1 MAYKAKANEQ
11 AIQVDG
17 LADCFKALKALGTP
31 VEAIIEANEA
41 AGLPVLRTAKNIAPV
56 RSGALRSTIR
66 LTKAT
71 TNVKIRAGMKRVPY
85 ANPIHWGWFYDRQSF
100 VYRNIRPNPFMAR
113 ALGYNRDE
121 ILMNYTKAMK
131 KLIDKYEPPASV
143 KNNWWK

>member
-1 MAYKAKANEQ
+1 MAYRTKANEQ
-11 AIQVDG
+11 PLRIDG
-17 LADCFKALKALGTP
+17 LAGLYKSLKAIGAP

-56 RSGALRSTIR
+56 KSGKLRSTIKMS
-66 LTKAT
+66 KAT

-85 ANPIHWGWFYDRQSF
+85 ANPIHWGWFYDKNNF
-100 VYRNIRPNPFMAR
+100 VTKNIKPNPFLSR

-121 ILMNYTKAMK
+121 ILMNYTKALK

-143 KNNWWK
+143 KNRWW

>member
-1 MAYKAKANEQ
+1 MAYKAKDNETP
-11 AIQVDG
+11 IEIDG
-17 LADCFKALKALGTP
+17 LDGLFRALKAIGTP

-56 RSGALRSTIR
+56 KSGALRNTIR

-71 TNVKIRAGMKRVPY
+71 THVKIRAGLKRVPY
-85 ANPIHWGWFYDRQSF
+85 ANPIHWGWFYDKNNF
-100 VYRNIRPNPFMAR
+100 VTKNIKPNPFMSR

-121 ILMNYTKAMK
+121 ILMNYTKALK